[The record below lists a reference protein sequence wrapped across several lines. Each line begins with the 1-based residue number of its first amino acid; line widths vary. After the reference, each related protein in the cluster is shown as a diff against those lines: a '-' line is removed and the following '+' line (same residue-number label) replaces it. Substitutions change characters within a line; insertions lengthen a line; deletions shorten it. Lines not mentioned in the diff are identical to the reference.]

1 MNAAVNALFAEY
13 LEHTGGDRA
22 AAATLTL
29 AAVMQ
34 QERAPVQPAAALT
47 VDEAAVRLRT
57 HRATIYRLCRCGKL
71 HCYRA
76 GRVLRI
82 PLEEVE
88 RFERQTGLT
97 AFASY
102 CFAAEAPDDRF
113 PWALRVDGFGL
124 TAVRPFVSGA
134 PNREP
139 AYRCATGM
147 SMNCG
152 SPGGATNEMRTV
164 PVRGSLAKR

>member
-1 MNAAVNALFAEY
+1 MNAAVNSLYAEY
-13 LEHTGGDRA
+13 LEHTGGDKA

-34 QERAPVQPAAALT
+34 EDRAPAQPAAAALT

-57 HRATIYRLCRCGKL
+57 HRATIYRLCRSRKL

-88 RFERQTGLT
+88 RFESESG
-97 AFASY
+97 AKP
-102 CFAAEAPDDRF
+102 EAP
-113 PWALRVDGFGL
+113 RVPIVL
-124 TAVRPFVSGA
+124 
-134 PNREP
+134 
-139 AYRCATGM
+139 
-147 SMNCG
+147 
-152 SPGGATNEMRTV
+152 
-164 PVRGSLAKR
+164 KRHF